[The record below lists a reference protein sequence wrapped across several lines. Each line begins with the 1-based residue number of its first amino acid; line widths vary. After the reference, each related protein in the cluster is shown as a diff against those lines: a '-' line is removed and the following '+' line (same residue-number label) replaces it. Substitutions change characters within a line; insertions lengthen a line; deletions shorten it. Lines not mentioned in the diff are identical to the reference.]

1 MHRCLNFSEKCFW
14 TSGLRVYECS
24 HRLCYSPS
32 ASLSLWTESK
42 PFLWST
48 ADVFRTEVI
57 SVTPML
63 TFLRFNLITSPFPA
77 VFHLDLFLWCYSYFW
92 PSETKMLL
100 SLWQLWPCSVIMRM
114 NSWIQGLEDKHCFM
128 IFEPMYILKSSKK
141 MVRKAVP

>member
-1 MHRCLNFSEKCFW
+1 MEVCFLIIFFFFQIPLILKSMHRCLNFSEKCFW

-63 TFLRFNLITSPFPA
+63 TFLRFNLITSPLASFSCCVPPWF
-77 VFHLDLFLWCYSYFW
+77 VFMVLQLLLAFWNQNAALTVAALTLFSDY
-92 PSETKMLL
+92 ENELL
-100 SLWQLWPCSVIMRM
+100 NTRSR
-114 NSWIQGLEDKHCFM
+114 
-128 IFEPMYILKSSKK
+128 
-141 MVRKAVP
+141 R